1 MQTGKILGIG
11 AALSAG
17 LLAAHAASA
26 SVVTGVEVG
35 YAVAATTPASY
46 FDASGLTSGGVFY
59 SAGGGAYGI
68 GTSTPRGDTTLFS
81 WAKLNLS
88 APSADT
94 LGFSVVDLQF
104 FGSSG
109 YTANF
114 LATGTGFTA
123 LAPSSNTL
131 EATGGGAYSLA
142 IGSQSFGVG
151 YEGFAA
157 KSNSSYDTTGD
168 KTGSSTLS
176 GSGASSYD
184 ASSAKVGGL
193 NNLAAPYSL
202 SYQLQVTAEVSVSS
216 VDYLGTAASP
226 LGGTSSILAG
236 TASAVTLPGSGPL
249 SVVGGLVLVGGL
261 AIRRRMKV

>member
-17 LLAAHAASA
+17 LLAAHVASA

-35 YAVAATTPASY
+35 YAVGPTTPASY

-68 GTSTPRGDTTLFS
+68 GTSTPQSDTTLFS
-81 WAKLNLS
+81 WTKLNLS

-94 LGFSVVDLQF
+94 LGFSVVDLRF
-104 FGSSG
+104 FGSTG

-142 IGSQSFGVG
+142 IGSTSFTVG

-168 KTGSSTLS
+168 KTGLSTLS

-184 ASSAKVGGL
+184 TSSAQVGGL
-193 NNLAAPYSL
+193 NDLAAPYSL
-202 SYQLQVTAEVSVSS
+202 SYQLQVTGVSVSS
-216 VDYLGTAASP
+216 GDYLGTAASP